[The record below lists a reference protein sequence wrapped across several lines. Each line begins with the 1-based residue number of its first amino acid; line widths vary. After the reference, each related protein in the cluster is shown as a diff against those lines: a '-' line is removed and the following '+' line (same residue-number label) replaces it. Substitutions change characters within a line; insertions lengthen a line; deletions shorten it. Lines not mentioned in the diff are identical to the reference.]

1 MTNYCKIFKSAN
13 GDKVSFQVTQ
23 KLLNSSYEK
32 ARKAKKK
39 GMIVISI
46 PCDGK
51 HNYVLE
57 CILTKEKK

>member
-1 MTNYCKIFKSAN
+1 MQNYCKIFKSAT

-23 KLLNSSYEK
+23 KLLNSAYDK

-46 PCDGK
+46 PCDAK

-57 CILTKEKK
+57 CTLTKEVK